1 MSASSSL
8 KKVSQ
13 KRLSFKQQFDLIHKQ
28 KSCKDK
34 TLESFVQHY
43 QTQINQRKSFTF
55 NIIRSFFHLAA
66 FCQIFSSLLITE
78 NKCVLCDSARG
89 RFLCITFQAKIQR
102 CFLSIFPLFLIFKN
116 TEIVRSSILKKRG
129 FRPDIPLAIFR
140 INPKNR
146 QQAQFNLSK
155 NLSFLIVF
163 LRNIQSNESML

>member
-55 NIIRSFFHLAA
+55 NIIRSFFH
-66 FCQIFSSLLITE
+66 FGSKRNSL
-78 NKCVLCDSARG
+78 S
-89 RFLCITFQAKIQR
+89 
-102 CFLSIFPLFLIFKN
+102 
-116 TEIVRSSILKKRG
+116 
-129 FRPDIPLAIFR
+129 
-140 INPKNR
+140 
-146 QQAQFNLSK
+146 
-155 NLSFLIVF
+155 SFLPNF
-163 LRNIQSNESML
+163 LKPPYNGK